1 MKESAVVIAGVK
13 QGGKTDSAQ
22 NIQNFLKIF
31 RERFS
36 KTRGGRG
43 DCLVFDWLVDILL
56 IGWW

>member
-1 MKESAVVIAGVK
+1 MVKESAVVIAGVK

-36 KTRGGRG
+36 KTGGG
-43 DCLVFDWLVDILL
+43 KGVV
-56 IGWW
+56 